1 MLVSRH
7 SYRLPRQFFQ
17 IHTLSRPALQL
28 RPAIWRPHKSSI
40 ACTVRCYTKTA
51 IIQYGLPGRDLVS
64 KMTAVDT
71 VLAGK
76 YPAKAHARRV
86 VEYIKKSKSSVQGVL
101 YLEAQKSQLLEDC
114 DEPVLFR

>member
-1 MLVSRH
+1 MLISRY

-17 IHTLSRPALQL
+17 TRILSRPALQPC
-28 RPAIWRPHKSSI
+28 PAICRPCELST
-40 ACTVRCYTKTA
+40 ACTVRCYTQTA
-51 IIQYGLPGRDLVS
+51 RIQYIKPGLDFVS
-64 KMTAVDT
+64 KTTAVDT
-71 VLAGK
+71 VLADN